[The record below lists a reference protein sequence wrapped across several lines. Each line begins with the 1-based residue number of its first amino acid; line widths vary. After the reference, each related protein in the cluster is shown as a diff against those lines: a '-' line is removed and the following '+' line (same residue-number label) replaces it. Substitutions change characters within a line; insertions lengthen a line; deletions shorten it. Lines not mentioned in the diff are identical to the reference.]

1 MEYYYT
7 AFIKPAEFMSGR
19 ILYKIFTRH
28 GLSLGEKA
36 DSNKLDINDDLSEC
50 EEIHLRMR

>member
-1 MEYYYT
+1 
-7 AFIKPAEFMSGR
+7 MSGR
-19 ILYKIFTRH
+19 ILYKIFTRR

-36 DSNKLDINDDLSEC
+36 DSNKLDINDDLSER